1 MGNLFL
7 LSLSLNS
14 DIFETNIINIVLLV
28 VLLVNVVGATLK
40 TEMYERKSK
49 ILTEV
54 EGAEQRLTEA
64 TERLRE
70 AETQNAQA
78 ELVISKIEEK
88 TAKLRTNILNSNW
101 NRAFEEMYRM
111 EKAANLAIQYETT
124 KVARENQSSLLTIG
138 LKNAYNF
145 IINDLTYED
154 CCELN
159 SKRIQQIPKLS

>member
-1 MGNLFL
+1 MENLFL
-7 LSLSLNS
+7 LSLNLNS
-14 DIFETNIINIVLLV
+14 DIFETNIINIILLV
-28 VLLVNVVGATLK
+28 VLLVNVVGAALK

-64 TERLRE
+64 KERLLE

-78 ELVISKIEEK
+78 DLVISKIEEK
-88 TAKLRTNILNSNW
+88 TEKLRTNILNSNW

-111 EKAANLAIQYETT
+111 EKAANLAIQYETQ
-124 KVARENQSSLLTIG
+124 KVVRENQSSLLTAS
-138 LKNAYNF
+138 LKNAYTF
-145 IINDLTYED
+145 ITNDLTYED

-159 SKRIQQIPKLS
+159 SKRIQQIPKIS

>member
-64 TERLRE
+64 TERWRE

-78 ELVISKIEEK
+78 DLVISKIEEK
-88 TAKLRTNILNSNW
+88 TEKLRTNILNSNW